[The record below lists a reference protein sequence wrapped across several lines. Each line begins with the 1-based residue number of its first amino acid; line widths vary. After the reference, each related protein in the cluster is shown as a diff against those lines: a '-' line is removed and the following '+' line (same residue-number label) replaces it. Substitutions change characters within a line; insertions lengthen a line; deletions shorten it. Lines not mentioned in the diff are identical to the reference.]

1 MKENHIIDIRKRVSA
16 EQSKQSMYP
25 ELTKKFENIQC
36 RTSAVVVL
44 AVSVLFLYSY
54 TIDTIRTLF
63 ASSDYL
69 LLLLCSIPYV
79 LLGIVVIAF
88 AKIEK
93 QDLSPQTLGLSL
105 HLPKESRKSIVTFL
119 FLLAIFGIGILAFF
133 AYMKFRGVDIHLI
146 HSNPI
151 LTTWVEQSDL
161 EGKWRTLFLLIIP
174 YSAHVLLFSPFIEEV
189 YFTGLIF
196 PALRNRLG
204 FVLGSALTAF
214 LFAYNHCSPFSEGQL
229 MKFAFVFV
237 VQVISFFLYQTM
249 HSLYPSIVFHFLRN
263 MLIFSL
269 EISAFI

>member
-1 MKENHIIDIRKRVSA
+1 MKENHIIDIRERVNV
-16 EQSKQSMYP
+16 EQSKQSVYP

-36 RTSAVVVL
+36 RTPAVVIL
-44 AVSVLFLYSY
+44 AVSMLFLFSY

-79 LLGIVVIAF
+79 LLVIVIIAF

-93 QDLSPQTLGLSL
+93 QDLNPQALGLSL
-105 HLPKESRKSIVTFL
+105 HLPKESRKSVVTFL
-119 FLLAIFGIGILAFF
+119 FLSAIFGIGVLAFF
-133 AYMKFRGVDIHLI
+133 AYMKFQGVDIHLI
-146 HSNPI
+146 HSNRI
-151 LTTWVEQSDL
+151 LMTWFEQGDL
-161 EGKWRTLFLLIIP
+161 DGKWRTLFLLIIP
-174 YSAHVLLFSPFIEEV
+174 YSAHVLLFSPFIEEI

-204 FVLGSALTAF
+204 FVIGSTLTAF
-214 LFAYNHCSPFSEGQL
+214 LFAYNHYSPFPEGQL
-229 MKFAFVFV
+229 MGFAFVFV
-237 VQVISFFLYQTM
+237 IQVTSSFLYQTM

-269 EISAFI
+269 ELSAFI